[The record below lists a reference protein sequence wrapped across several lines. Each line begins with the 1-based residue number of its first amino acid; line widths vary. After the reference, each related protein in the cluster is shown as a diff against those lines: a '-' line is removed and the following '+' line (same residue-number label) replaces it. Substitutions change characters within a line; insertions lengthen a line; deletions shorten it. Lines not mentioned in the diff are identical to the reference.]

1 MKTTYI
7 QKAQEVYEKVLNE
20 DIEIYKFFITSVLT
34 SFGIKN
40 NYQLDILSNCLKG
53 NDARYLYVNFH
64 NGGKYNFSLGERI
77 IQYDFSF
84 KDNIE
89 FETLDIQAE
98 DNEFNI
104 DLNKQE
110 LYERCRI
117 DDIKELQDSSGIP
130 GVYSLLASIK
140 LWDIISLKYNIDDI
154 EQIKPLSYSSKELM
168 DVFKR
173 SFGEYCVRLMWKNNI
188 EDLYNYCDAITL
200 QFFIYLWKSI
210 AIGEFYIVPDY
221 GNKINIIKEDS
232 EKTYGRI
239 LPAFTSYY
247 PEICSSF
254 NTFINRI
261 KPYDK
266 KEDGIVYNIDTN
278 PKTTANKV
286 IDTYSSQFIK
296 TKMLKPLIELTEQL
310 FEMTVIDLNYSASEK
325 NIAILV
331 DFISSLNI
339 LKTQSF
345 NTSKSSNAQS
355 ASIHLKKHIDSTALA
370 IFENVIEL
378 LLYKTSILINQIIK
392 QTEDVILKPKTRV
405 SVLCNRYRL
414 ANDKIN
420 NIISRFSLGSYEE
433 DPFYTL
439 YCNHRNKDLNISQF
453 SNIKIDKATSDYWW
467 IKYNTNIEHAI
478 ELRKIN
484 SHLLYSIHCHQEEAL
499 TEIRKFVK
507 RQGDDKNKYE
517 YKYTSPSTYIK
528 AIVWLYD
535 YINLNKG
542 NENHSEISLFGE
554 LLKCFRRYI
563 NMYKNIN
570 SVPQTF
576 RSYFEYSFC
585 TKQENTLKKFHIDSV
600 LIAGENTLAIKDCI
614 FFASIGYQPFNIDAL
629 ETCFYFYNLELK
641 SLERKSIEAS
651 LETSKSATEQAKKAI
666 DEIGKSIQQ
675 YNNIKGKADKLTEQI
690 EEERKNTLQLVGL
703 LGVFIAF
710 VSSTVGTQ
718 TVATDIYKF
727 ILFAFTFAT
736 GILVFIFSISF
747 IMQKQF
753 EWKKF
758 HTANA
763 ILIGILVICII
774 IISLIVMPSESNSSD
789 HKVIENTES
798 PTNENQKAPSSDTLT
813 DNIGCSQDHCND
825 IVNGSEN
832 IKKDVVNTSTIIKKD
847 TSANNRSNKQKT
859 QPQPQPQ

>member
-89 FETLDIQAE
+89 FETLDIRAE

-117 DDIKELQDSSGIP
+117 DDIKELQDSSGIL

-140 LWDIISLKYNIDDI
+140 LWEIILLKYEQYDNNNI
-154 EQIKPLSYSSKELM
+154 EQIKPLSYSSKELT

-210 AIGEFYIVPDY
+210 VIGEFYIVPDY
-221 GNKINIIKEDS
+221 GNRINIIKEYS

-339 LKTQSF
+339 FKTQSF

-392 QTEDVILKPKTRV
+392 QTESLILKPK
-405 SVLCNRYRL
+405 SNISIICNQYKL
-414 ANDKIN
+414 ANDNIN
-420 NIISRFSLGSYEE
+420 RIVSGFSLGDYEE

-439 YCNHRNKDLNISQF
+439 YCDYKNKILDL
-453 SNIKIDKATSDYWW
+453 SNIQSLRSNRMTSGHWW
-467 IKYNTNIEHAI
+467 EKYNNNIDYAI
-478 ELRKIN
+478 ELRKTN
-484 SHLLYSIHCHQEEAL
+484 SILLDSIQNNQEQAL
-499 TEIRKFVK
+499 SEIEKFVN
-507 RQGDDKNKYE
+507 RQIDSKQGYE
-517 YKYTSPSTYIK
+517 YKYTSPSTYVN
-528 AIVWLYD
+528 AIVWLYE
-535 YINLNKG
+535 YIIQNKNKNNGKETRLLG
-542 NENHSEISLFGE
+542 N
-554 LLKCFRRYI
+554 LLKCFRKYI
-563 NMYKNIN
+563 NVYKNLN
-570 SVPQTF
+570 FAPQTY
-576 RSYFEYSFC
+576 RSYFNYSFC
-585 TKQENTLKKFHIDSV
+585 IKQGYTLKKVRIDSTS
-600 LIAGENTLAIKDCI
+600 LTGENTLDLKDCI
-614 FFASIGYQPFNIDAL
+614 FFASIGYQPFNI
-629 ETCFYFYNLELK
+629 E
-641 SLERKSIEAS
+641 S
-651 LETSKSATEQAKKAI
+651 LETFFYHYNQELKTFER
-666 DEIGKSIQQ
+666 ESIL
-675 YNNIKGKADKLTEQI
+675 ISI
-690 EEERKNTLQLVGL
+690 EESYKATQESHKVTKKLEDEQSKTLQLVGM

-710 VSSTVGTQ
+710 VSSIVNMQ
-718 TVATDIYKF
+718 TVATDIFKF
-727 ILFAFTFAT
+727 ILFATTFMT
-736 GILVFIFSISF
+736 GILIFIFSIGF
-747 IMQKQF
+747 ITQRDSK
-753 EWKKF
+753 WKTF
-758 HTANA
+758 HTINL
-763 ILIGILVICII
+763 ILIGL
-774 IISLIVMPSESNSSD
+774 LIV
-789 HKVIENTES
+789 
-798 PTNENQKAPSSDTLT
+798 
-813 DNIGCSQDHCND
+813 
-825 IVNGSEN
+825 
-832 IKKDVVNTSTIIKKD
+832 TIIKMSIYIMPKETAHTPSKNTD
-847 TSANNRSNKQKT
+847 IYNGNCIQNQILCIPENTQNNNIIDSTKIINKR
-859 QPQPQPQ
+859 